1 MCTSH
6 CLLLQMCLCTRFR
19 SRIAG
24 SKVYIYIFLKFDNSC
39 QIFLLQVFT
48 IYTETKS
55 LWTFIFPNSYQHSI
69 WNFKIFVWRF
79 KMVFP
84 YFNMHFLNFDCHI
97 RKISSGYCWGRREGS
112 WRITGNVWICLRT
125 QENLKNWTLGTTVMK
140 AVSEQ
145 FLVLKVVIF
154 LCLLALFFWESAL
167 LFLSQVVVYA
177 YPSCTR
183 NSCLNGIYTSSF

>member
-1 MCTSH
+1 MITPAKFFFCKF
-6 CLLLQMCLCTRFR
+6 LLYILRP
-19 SRIAG
+19 
-24 SKVYIYIFLKFDNSC
+24 KVYEHLFS
-39 QIFLLQVFT
+39 QIL
-48 IYTETKS
+48 INIRYETLKS
-55 LWTFIFPNSYQHSI
+55 LS
-69 WNFKIFVWRF
+69 VWRF

-167 LFLSQVVVYA
+167 LFLSQLVVYA

-183 NSCLNGIYTSSF
+183 NSCLSGIYNSSF